1 MTNRINDQ
9 SPPEEKRHV
18 FDCSGRKVAVGNEV
32 YKARCTEGNLED
44 YVRDNGKFA
53 RPELAQ
59 PRLLLPLNI
68 VMPIFGSGAD
78 FVTALSTILR
88 QDFSGLP
95 HGVSDV
101 EIVFYINEPGHAH
114 PDRVAAN
121 RLTFD
126 ILNFI
131 FKTSE
136 PNPGR
141 DDGERAEFL
150 ALREMLKPRAVI
162 LLEKLAAGL
171 GELYRNVVA
180 SFMVRLSA
188 VVAAQKIGRKSAR
201 IAFIDRLERATVLMF
216 IDDDIHLQQRDAM
229 VSACHHI
236 QAKHG
241 VALGNVTLT
250 SVCSSSRSLDAVLC
264 SLMQVFFVVK
274 QELNLCILTPRAAAL
289 KDYHHAPPV
298 MLEKPYAD
306 QIYFAQIAAGKEIFW
321 LDVNTNL
328 EEEDY
333 PSNANM
339 VKGLREYFDG
349 TGGGSALAIFEALLP
364 QLACGTNRCRQKEMH
379 DLLELLKG
387 KDLLRIT
394 KQCQEMLATRP

>member
-1 MTNRINDQ
+1 MTNRSNDQ
-9 SPPEEKRHV
+9 SLPAETRHV
-18 FDCSGRKVAVGNEV
+18 FDCSGRQVAVGDEV
-32 YKARCTEGNLED
+32 YKARCAEGNLED
-44 YVRDNGKFA
+44 YVRDNGQFA
-53 RPELAQ
+53 CPELTN
-59 PRLLLPLNI
+59 PRRLSPLNI
-68 VMPIFGSGAD
+68 VMPLFGSGAG

-95 HGVSDV
+95 NGMGDV
-101 EIVFYINEPGHAH
+101 EMVFYINEPGHAH

-121 RLTFD
+121 RLTLD

-131 FKTSE
+131 YKTSE

-150 ALREMLKPRAVI
+150 ELREMLKPRAVI
-162 LLEKLAAGL
+162 LREILVAGL

-180 SFMVRLSA
+180 SYLVRLSA
-188 VVAAQKIGRKSAR
+188 VVAAQNPGGKSAR
-201 IAFIDRLERATVLMF
+201 IAVIDRLERTTVLMF
-216 IDDDIHLQQRDAM
+216 IDDDIHLQQRDSM
-229 VSACHHI
+229 VSACHHV
-236 QAKHG
+236 QAKNG

-250 SVCSSSRSLDAVLC
+250 SVRSGNRSLDAVLC
-264 SLMQVFFVVK
+264 WLMQVFFVVK
-274 QELNLCILTPRAAAL
+274 KELTLSILTPRAAAL

-306 QIYFAQIAAGKEIFW
+306 QIYFAQIAAGKEIIW
-321 LDVNTNL
+321 LDVKTNL

-364 QLACGTNRCRQKEMH
+364 QLACGTNRCRQKEME

-387 KDLLRIT
+387 KDLLRIA
-394 KQCQEMLATRP
+394 KQCQEMLAPRA